1 MNTKHQQY
9 DELRTNFRSLKDTL
23 KNPTEKQI
31 ENAKIVQEYNSYYEK
46 LLSGD
51 RSSEVL
57 KSLDKLQGKINGEDI
72 N

>member
-1 MNTKHQQY
+1 M
-9 DELRTNFRSLKDTL
+9 TNKYQPLYEHDYYKINALEIT

-31 ENAKIVQEYNSYYEK
+31 ENAKIVEEYNSYYK
-46 LLSGD
+46 RLLSGD
-51 RSSEVL
+51 RSSAVL

>member
-1 MNTKHQQY
+1 MTKKYKQMYEHDY
-9 DELRTNFRSLKDTL
+9 YKINALEIT